1 MHACTRLT
9 AAGAAA
15 ASADEWVCLQLDT
28 TKLSSE
34 VKFEAPAPVGNTA
47 PPEDGHGAAKLFP
60 HIYGPI
66 TAESV
71 VAVLPVERA
80 EDGTFL
86 RIGA

>member
-1 MHACTRLT
+1 
-9 AAGAAA
+9 
-15 ASADEWVCLQLDT
+15 LQLDT

-47 PPEDGHGAAKLFP
+47 PPAEGHGAVMLFP

-66 TAESV
+66 TTESV
-71 VAVLPVERA
+71 VAVLPVHRA
-80 EDGTFL
+80 EDGAFV